1 MDSPSDL
8 FQQQQ
13 QQQSHAAFDLYT
25 RSPLES
31 TSTGPA
37 YPASSPAP
45 YPIVSPLLHP
55 NSASQ
60 RWGGYRQRQCLFSEL
75 PAREE
80 VREEDMEVLGRRAA
94 EGTSQ
99 FPLTSLVE
107 RRRASVPE
115 SCDWSQDIVKVK
127 RLRVDNILRRDGDLG
142 RDGHWGRRRIATHSP
157 QEEKTKGAEEEGRRK
172 ENREG
177 RRQQRRELKLQ
188 LEETRGRLMELQR
201 KVWRA
206 YGEQQLEEEKETEGP
221 DEDGAMEEGVEMF
234 SEGEGDDCPTSALS
248 PSVFSI
254 GRKHEKRDSSQ
265 NGNSGTEDFPE
276 EPTDLDM
283 ELDGG
288 GVWLGCSL
296 VEGKWENTN
305 GSDKEKFAQALKQEL
320 ANVVARVI
328 DRVVR
333 LYAESDHSTTPASVL
348 ARETSA
354 SRVLGPNSDKKPRL
368 GFGPNDLLVGG
379 AHGTEQAEALP
390 LVARKPQDKRNPLS
404 QGKHRHPLI
413 PPQNSSL
420 SFLPQPPVPAL
431 LPPRN
436 KEPFLPSCPPNPPPF
451 PLPLLHYTMQHL
463 FTRSL
468 SSLPLHK
475 DSLSSEPFMEFRSH
489 NPSFPPLPPLLA
501 QLNPSLADRG
511 RDEGL
516 RVGGIGGMDGGDVSL
531 YLGAGSSQ
539 EGLSPCHLKKAK
551 LMFFYTR
558 YPSSNT
564 LKTYFPD
571 VKFNRCV
578 TSQLI
583 KWFSNFREF
592 FYIQMERFARQAA
605 REGLPTSRD
614 RVLRLSRNSELF
626 RILNMHYNKSNDY
639 QVPDRFVE
647 VSELA
652 LREFFAAIQGGRD
665 TDPCWKK
672 SIYKIICKL
681 DSPVPD
687 SFRLPGCPMDTHR
700 MV

>member
-1 MDSPSDL
+1 MDSTSDL

-13 QQQSHAAFDLYT
+13 SHLSFDLYT

-31 TSTGPA
+31 TSTGSS
-37 YPASSPAP
+37 YPASSPAT
-45 YPIVSPLLHP
+45 YPIISPLLHP

-60 RWGGYRQRQCLFSEL
+60 RWGGYRQRQCGFPEL
-75 PAREE
+75 PDGREDNVDVSGGRATE
-80 VREEDMEVLGRRAA
+80 GMSQVSLPRLG
-94 EGTSQ
+94 
-99 FPLTSLVE
+99 E
-107 RRRASVPE
+107 RRRVSVPE
-115 SCDWSQDIVKVK
+115 SCDWSQDVARVK
-127 RLRVDNILRRDGDLG
+127 RHRVDNILRRDGETDSEG
-142 RDGHWGRRRIATHSP
+142 PRGRRRITSHGLLEDKS
-157 QEEKTKGAEEEGRRK
+157 GEEEARK
-172 ENREG
+172 KESREG
-177 RRQQRRELKLQ
+177 RRRQRHELKLQ
-188 LEETRGRLMELQR
+188 LEETRGRLLELQR

-206 YGEQQLEEEKETEGP
+206 YGEQQLEDERDGGGGAV
-221 DEDGAMEEGVEMF
+221 DEDGIIDEVPEMF
-234 SEGEGDDCPTSALS
+234 SEGEADDCPDSGLS
-248 PSVFSI
+248 PAVFASI
-254 GRKHEKRDSSQ
+254 KKQEKHETGQD
-265 NGNSGTEDFPE
+265 GNSEEFPE
-276 EPTDLDM
+276 EDMDLDV
-283 ELDGG
+283 ELDGE

-296 VEGKWENTN
+296 VQGEWENTTGN
-305 GSDKEKFAQALKQEL
+305 EKEKFAQALKQEL

-333 LYAESDHSTTPASVL
+333 LYSESDHSSTPATVFTQ
-348 ARETSA
+348 ETPVG
-354 SRVLGPNSDKKPRL
+354 RVLGPNPGKKPRL
-368 GFGPNDLLVGG
+368 EYGPSALLPGG
-379 AHGTEQAEALP
+379 AHAEQSEALP
-390 LVARKPQDKRNPLS
+390 LVAKKLQDKRNPLG
-404 QGKHRHPLI
+404 QGKHKHSMI
-413 PPQNSSL
+413 PPQNPGL
-420 SFLPQPPVPAL
+420 PFLPQPPLPAL

-436 KEPFLPSCPPNPPPF
+436 KEPFLPSCPPNPAPL

-468 SSLPLHK
+468 SSIPLHK
-475 DSLSSEPFMEFRSH
+475 DGLSSEPFMEFRSH

-501 QLNPSLADRG
+501 QLNPALADRG
-511 RDEGL
+511 REEGM
-516 RVGGIGGMDGGDVSL
+516 RAGGVGGIDGGDVAL
-531 YLGAGSSQ
+531 YLGTGASQ

-605 REGLPTSRD
+605 REVLPAARE
-614 RVLRLSRNSELF
+614 RALRLGRNSELF

-652 LREFFAAIQGGRD
+652 LREFFSAIQSGRD
-665 TDPCWKK
+665 ADPCWKK